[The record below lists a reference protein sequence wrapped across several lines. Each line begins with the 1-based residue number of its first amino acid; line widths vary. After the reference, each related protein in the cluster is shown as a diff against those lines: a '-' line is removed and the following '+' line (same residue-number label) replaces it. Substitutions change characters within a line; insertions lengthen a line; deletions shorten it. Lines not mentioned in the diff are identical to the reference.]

1 MFATYIFVIQY
12 VNIYPILSIVKK
24 APAKI
29 PQTLI
34 YLLYE
39 TRIVRKLNFS
49 FTWVYSYEQRGQAT

>member
-12 VNIYPILSIVKK
+12 VNIYPTLSIVKK

-49 FTWVYSYEQRGQAT
+49 FT